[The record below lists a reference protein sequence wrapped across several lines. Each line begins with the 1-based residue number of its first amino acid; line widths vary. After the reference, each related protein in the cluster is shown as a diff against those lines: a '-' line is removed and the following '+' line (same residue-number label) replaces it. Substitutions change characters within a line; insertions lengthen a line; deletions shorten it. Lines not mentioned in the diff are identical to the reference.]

1 MAWNDLMETGKGK
14 LKDWNDGRIKRSGER
29 KVTFLPTTFRDKIT
43 DKRFG
48 SVTMYQQV
56 NDNLVY
62 FDKNDSILFEFI
74 DYTWSGP
81 QYKTVL
87 KTDTKEEHKG
97 KTKRKGRLL
106 GAAVGSVI
114 APGVGTVIGA
124 MAGTGNKKH
133 QGTTDSHSI
142 TYEEHIELDTPANM
156 RIRNIN
162 NDEIITID
170 FNCNT
175 SINNTLKQFVQTKS
189 IESSTPSLP
198 IDVEIVEKK
207 DPYEEI
213 KKLKELLDM
222 GIISQEEFDQKKKQ
236 ILGL

>member
-1 MAWNDLMETGKGK
+1 MAFDDLMETSKGK
-14 LKDWNDGRIKRSGER
+14 LKDWNEGRIKRSAEK

-43 DKRFG
+43 DKKFG

-56 NDNLVY
+56 DDNLVY

-133 QGTTDSHSI
+133 QGTTDSHSV
-142 TYEEHIELDTPANM
+142 TYEEHIELDTPASM
-156 RIRNIN
+156 RIKKIN
-162 NDEIITID
+162 DNEIINID
-170 FNCNT
+170 FSCNT
-175 SINNTLKQFVQTKS
+175 SINNELKQFVKTKS
-189 IESSTPSLP
+189 IETNITSTP
-198 IDVEIVEKK
+198 IDVEVIEKEN
-207 DPYEEI
+207 PYEEI

-222 GIISQEEFDQKKKQ
+222 GILTQDEFDTKKKQ
-236 ILGL
+236 ILNI

>member
-14 LKDWNDGRIKRSGER
+14 LKDWNDGKIKRSGER
-29 KVTFLPTTFRDKIT
+29 KVTFSPTTFRDKIT

-56 NDNLVY
+56 DDNLVY

-133 QGTTDSHSI
+133 QGATDSHSV
-142 TYEEHIELDTPANM
+142 TYEEYVEFDTPASM
-156 RIRNIN
+156 RIKNIN
-162 NDEIITID
+162 DNEIITID

-175 SINNTLKQFVQTKS
+175 TINNSLKQFIQTKS
-189 IESSTPSLP
+189 IGTDNLSMP
-198 IDVEIVEKK
+198 IDVEAIEKE

-222 GIISQEEFDQKKKQ
+222 DIISQEEFDKKKKQ